1 MILRRLPR
9 LPQRQG
15 ANIDPRRVAMNGV
28 RVPSFFRLSLV
39 LCGLLV
45 SAPFLNPYHTYPLL
59 TFHTEW
65 LAFAIGLAALAAI
78 AVTPSGNAVPIP
90 RMCIGLFLVTALLV
104 LQAALGQVAYPLRS
118 ATGALYT
125 AWAGLLVMLG
135 AWLRSEL
142 GEAAVSRTLQWWI
155 AAAGLLAA
163 VSGFV
168 QYYHVPLP
176 AGGAY
181 VAIQPLNAM
190 FGTVNQPNNFA
201 DYLGCALISVA
212 FLHARSALGLLPAV
226 LIALPLAVAMAL
238 SGSRASWGYFAI
250 ALAIVPLL
258 RLGGHPPEARRILQL
273 ACLALAVFVLVQ
285 ILNLYTGIFVGPEG
299 RPSSSGER
307 LMRYLEIGATGERP
321 IRLQLFLYAWLMFLA
336 NPFLGVGFGEYA
348 SRAFEL
354 AAGLGSGSPPGL
366 DRHSHNLFLQ
376 LLAETGIVG
385 LSCVAIP
392 LVHWLWR
399 MPWRSLTPERCW
411 MIGALAVIGLHS
423 MVEFPL
429 WHANFLGMFALLF
442 GAASPGGV
450 SIAPTRLRRGLVLVV
465 VLAGGLTA
473 RGVWSDYRAF
483 ERWYGA
489 VETKSARGEIPGS
502 SDLDDLMKLREGS
515 LFGPY
520 FERIASEAIAIDE
533 EDLGDKLALNT
544 QVMRAYPMPSVVLR
558 QVALLALS
566 GRDADAAR
574 ALRAA
579 ATVYPQWTREWLPTL
594 EKLAAD
600 RPARFSG
607 LLDLAR
613 AQLGGGKP

>member
-1 MILRRLPR
+1 MHGL
-9 LPQRQG
+9 
-15 ANIDPRRVAMNGV
+15 
-28 RVPSFFRLSLV
+28 RVPSSLRLSLV

-45 SAPFLNPYHTYPLL
+45 SAPFLNPYHGYPLL

-78 AVTPSGNAVPIP
+78 AIAPSGAAVPIP
-90 RMCIGLFLVTALLV
+90 AICVGIFLLTALLV

-118 ATGALYT
+118 ATGALY
-125 AWAGLLVMLG
+125 AMWAGLLAMLG

-142 GEAAVSRTLQWWI
+142 GEAAVSRALQWWI
-155 AAAGLLAA
+155 GAAGLLAA

-176 AGGAY
+176 AAGAY
-181 VAIQPLNAM
+181 VAVQPINAM

-201 DYLGCALISVA
+201 DYLGCAVISVA
-212 FLHARSALGLLPAV
+212 FLHARNALGLLPAL
-226 LIALPLAVAMAL
+226 LIALPLAAGMAL

-258 RLGGHPPEARRILQL
+258 RLGGHPREAKRILQL
-273 ACLALAVFVLVQ
+273 ACLALAVFLLVQ

-307 LMRYLEIGATGERP
+307 LIRYLEIAGAGERP
-321 IRLQLFLYAWLMFLA
+321 IRFQLFLYAWLMFLSH
-336 NPFLGVGFGEYA
+336 PLLGVGFGEYA
-348 SRAFEL
+348 WRAFEL
-354 AAGLGSGSPPGL
+354 SAQLEGASPPGL

-392 LVHWLWR
+392 LVSWFWR
-399 MPWRSLTPERCW
+399 MPWRSLTSERCW
-411 MIGALAVIGLHS
+411 MIGVLAVIGLHS

-442 GAASPGGV
+442 GAASPGGAAV
-450 SIAPTRLRRGLVLVV
+450 APTRLRRALVLVV

-473 RGVWSDYRAF
+473 RGVWSDYVSF
-483 ERWYGA
+483 ESWYLA
-489 VETKSARGEIPGS
+489 VETKLARGGTPGS
-502 SDLDDLMKLREGS
+502 SNLDELMKLREGS
-515 LFGPY
+515 FFGPY

-533 EDLGDKLALNT
+533 EGLGDKLALNT

-566 GRDADAAR
+566 GRDAEAAR

-579 ATVYPQWTREWLPTL
+579 ATVYPQWTREWLPML

>member
-1 MILRRLPR
+1 
-9 LPQRQG
+9 
-15 ANIDPRRVAMNGV
+15 MNGM
-28 RVPSFFRLSLV
+28 RVPSSLRLSLV

-45 SAPFLNPYHTYPLL
+45 SAPFLNPYHGYPLL

-78 AVTPSGNAVPIP
+78 AIAPSGAAVPIP
-90 RMCIGLFLVTALLV
+90 AICVGIFLLTALLV

-118 ATGALYT
+118 ATGALY
-125 AWAGLLVMLG
+125 AMWAGLLAMLG

-142 GEAAVSRTLQWWI
+142 GEAAVSRALQWWI
-155 AAAGLLAA
+155 GAAGLLAA
-163 VSGFV
+163 ASGFV
-168 QYYHVPLP
+168 QYYHIPLP
-176 AGGAY
+176 GAGVYIA
-181 VAIQPLNAM
+181 AQPTNWM
-190 FGTVNQPNNFA
+190 FGTVGQPNNFA
-201 DYLGCALISVA
+201 DYLGCAVISVA
-212 FLHARSALGLLPAV
+212 FLHARNALGLLPAL
-226 LIALPLAVAMAL
+226 LIALPLAAGMAL

-258 RLGGHPPEARRILQL
+258 RLGGNPREAKRILQL
-273 ACLALAVFVLVQ
+273 ACFALAVFLLVQ

-307 LMRYLEIGATGERP
+307 LIRYLEIAGAGERP
-321 IRLQLFLYAWLMFLA
+321 IRFQLFLYAWLMFLSH
-336 NPFLGVGFGEYA
+336 PLLGVGFGEYA
-348 SRAFEL
+348 WRAFEL
-354 AAGLGSGSPPGL
+354 SAGLGSGFPPGL

-376 LLAETGIVG
+376 LLAETGIAG
-385 LSCVAIP
+385 MSCVAIP
-392 LVHWLWR
+392 LVSWFWR
-399 MPWRSLTPERCW
+399 MPWRSLTSERCW
-411 MIGALAVIGLHS
+411 MIGVLAVIGLHS

-442 GAASPGGV
+442 GAASPGGAAV
-450 SIAPTRLRRGLVLVV
+450 APTRLRRALVLVV

-473 RGVWSDYRAF
+473 RGVWSDYVSF
-483 ERWYGA
+483 ESWYLA
-489 VETKSARGEIPGS
+489 VETKLARGGTPGS
-502 SDLDDLMKLREGS
+502 SDLDELMKLREGS
-515 LFGPY
+515 FFGPY

-566 GRDADAAR
+566 GRDAEAAR

-579 ATVYPQWTREWLPTL
+579 ATVYPQWTREWLPML

>member
-1 MILRRLPR
+1 MTDGARASLPLRLC
-9 LPQRQG
+9 L
-15 ANIDPRRVAMNGV
+15 A
-28 RVPSFFRLSLV
+28 

-45 SAPFLNPYHTYPLL
+45 SAPFLNPYHSYPLL
-59 TFHTEW
+59 TFYTEW
-65 LAFAIGLAALAAI
+65 LAFVIGLAALAAI
-78 AVTPSGNAVPIP
+78 AVAPSRNAVPIP
-90 RMCIGLFLVTALLV
+90 GMCVGLFLVTALLV

-125 AWAGLLVMLG
+125 AWAALLVMLG

-142 GEAAVSRTLQWWI
+142 GEAAVSRALQWWT

-163 VSGFV
+163 ASGFV

-176 AGGAY
+176 GAGAY
-181 VAIQPLNAM
+181 VAIQPINAM

-212 FLHARSALGLLPAV
+212 FLHARRALGLLPAL
-226 LIALPLAVAMAL
+226 LIALPPTAGMAL
-238 SGSRASWGYFAI
+238 SGSRGSWGYFAI
-250 ALAIVPLL
+250 AFAVVPLV
-258 RLGGHPPEARRILQL
+258 RLGGQPQEAKRILRL
-273 ACLALAVFVLVQ
+273 VCFALAAFLIVQ

-299 RPSSSGER
+299 RPSSPGER
-307 LMRYLEIGATGERP
+307 LMRYLEVGGTGERP
-321 IRLQLFLYAWLMFLA
+321 IRLQLFLYAWLMFLS
-336 NPFLGVGFGEYA
+336 NPLLGVGFGEYA
-348 SRAFEL
+348 WRAFEL
-354 AAGLGSGSPPGL
+354 SAGLGSGSPPGL

-376 LLAETGIVG
+376 LLAETGILG

-392 LVHWLWR
+392 LVHWFCR
-399 MPWRSLTPERCW
+399 MPWRSLTPDRCW
-411 MIGALAVIGLHS
+411 MIGVLAVIGLHS
-423 MVEFPL
+423 MLEFPL
-429 WHANFLGMFALLF
+429 WHANFLGVFALLF
-442 GAASPGGV
+442 GAASPGGA
-450 SIAPTRLRRGLVLVV
+450 SAAATRLRRGLVLVV
-465 VLAGGLTA
+465 VLAGALTA
-473 RGVWSDYRAF
+473 SGVWSDYRSF
-483 ERWYGA
+483 ERWYLA
-489 VETKSARGEIPGS
+489 VETKLARGGTPGS
-502 SDLDDLMKLREGS
+502 GDLENLMKLREGS

-566 GRDADAAR
+566 GRDADAVR

-579 ATVYPQWTREWLPTL
+579 ATVYPRWTREWLPTL

-600 RPARFSG
+600 RPERFSA

>member
-1 MILRRLPR
+1 
-9 LPQRQG
+9 
-15 ANIDPRRVAMNGV
+15 MNGM
-28 RVPSFFRLSLV
+28 RVPSSLRLSLV

-45 SAPFLNPYHTYPLL
+45 SAPFLNPYHGYPLL

-78 AVTPSGNAVPIP
+78 AIAPSGAAVPIP
-90 RMCIGLFLVTALLV
+90 AICVGIFLLTALLV

-118 ATGALYT
+118 ATGALY
-125 AWAGLLVMLG
+125 AMWAGLLAMLG

-142 GEAAVSRTLQWWI
+142 GEAAVSRALQWWI
-155 AAAGLLAA
+155 GAAGLLAA
-163 VSGFV
+163 ASGFV
-168 QYYHVPLP
+168 QYYHIPLP
-176 AGGAY
+176 GAGVYIA
-181 VAIQPLNAM
+181 AQPTNWM
-190 FGTVNQPNNFA
+190 FGTVGQPNNFA
-201 DYLGCALISVA
+201 DYLGCAVISVA
-212 FLHARSALGLLPAV
+212 FLHARNALGLLPAL
-226 LIALPLAVAMAL
+226 LIALPLAAGMAL

-258 RLGGHPPEARRILQL
+258 RLGGHPREAKRILQL
-273 ACLALAVFVLVQ
+273 ACLALAVFLLVQ

-307 LMRYLEIGATGERP
+307 LIRYLEIAGAGERP
-321 IRLQLFLYAWLMFLA
+321 IRFQLFLYAWLMFLSH
-336 NPFLGVGFGEYA
+336 PLLGVGFGEYA
-348 SRAFEL
+348 WRAFEL
-354 AAGLGSGSPPGL
+354 SAQLGSASPPGL

-376 LLAETGIVG
+376 LLAETGIAG

-392 LVHWLWR
+392 LVSWFWR

-411 MIGALAVIGLHS
+411 MIGVLAVIGLHS

-429 WHANFLGMFALLF
+429 WHSNFLGMFALLF
-442 GAASPGGV
+442 GAASPGGAAV
-450 SIAPTRLRRGLVLVV
+450 APTRLRRALVLVV
-465 VLAGGLTA
+465 ALAGGLTA
-473 RGVWSDYRAF
+473 RGVWSDYVSF
-483 ERWYGA
+483 ESWYLA
-489 VETKSARGEIPGS
+489 VETKLARGGTPGS
-502 SDLDDLMKLREGS
+502 SDLDELMKLREGS
-515 LFGPY
+515 FFGPY

-566 GRDADAAR
+566 GRDAEAAR

-579 ATVYPQWTREWLPTL
+579 ATVYPQWTREWLPML

>member
-1 MILRRLPR
+1 
-9 LPQRQG
+9 
-15 ANIDPRRVAMNGV
+15 
-28 RVPSFFRLSLV
+28 LSLRFCLA
-39 LCGLLV
+39 LCGLLA

-59 TFHTEW
+59 TFYTEW

-78 AVTPSGNAVPIP
+78 AVTPSRNAVPIP
-90 RMCIGLFLVTALLV
+90 GMCVGLFLITALLV
-104 LQAALGQVAYPLRS
+104 LQAALGQIAYPLRS

-125 AWAGLLVMLG
+125 SWAGLLVMLG

-142 GEAAVSRTLQWWI
+142 GEAAVSRALQWWI
-155 AAAGLLAA
+155 GAAGLLAA
-163 VSGFV
+163 ASGFV

-176 AGGAY
+176 AAGAY
-181 VAIQPLNAM
+181 VAIQPINAM

-201 DYLGCALISVA
+201 DYLGCAVISVA
-212 FLHARSALGLLPAV
+212 FLHARNALSLLPAL
-226 LIALPLAVAMAL
+226 LIALPPAAGMAL
-238 SGSRASWGYFAI
+238 SGSRGSWGYFAI
-250 ALAIVPLL
+250 ALSLVPLL
-258 RLGGHPPEARRILQL
+258 RLGGHSREAKRILQL
-273 ACLALAVFVLVQ
+273 ACFALAVFLLVQ

-307 LMRYLEIGATGERP
+307 LIRYLEIGGTGERP
-321 IRLQLFLYAWLMFLA
+321 IRFQLFLYAWLMFLS
-336 NPFLGVGFGEYA
+336 NPLLGVGFGEYA
-348 SRAFEL
+348 WRAFEL
-354 AAGLGSGSPPGL
+354 SAGLGAGSPPGL

-376 LLAETGIVG
+376 LLAETGIAG
-385 LSCVAIP
+385 LLCVAIP
-392 LVHWLWR
+392 LVSWFWR
-399 MPWRSLTPERCW
+399 MPWRSLTPDRCW
-411 MIGALAVIGLHS
+411 MIGVLGVIGLHS

-442 GAASPGGV
+442 GAASPGGASV
-450 SIAPTRLRRGLVLVV
+450 APNRLRRGLVLVV

-473 RGVWSDYRAF
+473 GGVWSDYRSF
-483 ERWYGA
+483 ERWYLA
-489 VETKSARGEIPGS
+489 VETKVARGETPGS
-502 SDLDDLMKLREGS
+502 SNLDDLMKLREGS

-533 EDLGDKLALNT
+533 KDLDDKLALNT

-574 ALRAA
+574 TLRAA
-579 ATVYPQWTREWLPTL
+579 TTVYPRWTRDWLPTL
-594 EKLAAD
+594 EKLAGD

-613 AQLGGGKP
+613 AQLGDGQP

>member
-1 MILRRLPR
+1 MT
-9 LPQRQG
+9 G
-15 ANIDPRRVAMNGV
+15 M
-28 RVPSFFRLSLV
+28 RVPSSLRLSLV

-45 SAPFLNPYHTYPLL
+45 SAPFLNPYHAYPLL

-65 LAFAIGLAALAAI
+65 LAFAVGLAALATIAI
-78 AVTPSGNAVPIP
+78 APSGAAVPIP
-90 RMCIGLFLVTALLV
+90 AICVGLFFLTALLV

-118 ATGALYT
+118 ATGALY
-125 AWAGLLVMLG
+125 AIWAGLLAMLG

-142 GEAAVSRTLQWWI
+142 GEGAVSRALQAWV

-163 VSGFV
+163 ASGFV

-176 AGGAY
+176 AAGAY
-181 VAIQPLNAM
+181 VAVQPINAM

-201 DYLGCALISVA
+201 DYLGCAVISVA
-212 FLHARSALGLLPAV
+212 FLHARNALSLVPAL
-226 LIALPLAVAMAL
+226 LIALPLAAGMAL
-238 SGSRASWGYFAI
+238 SGSRGSWGYFAI
-250 ALAIVPLL
+250 ALALVPLL
-258 RLGGHPPEARRILQL
+258 RLGGHSREARRILRL
-273 ACLALAVFVLVQ
+273 ACLALAVFLLVQ

-307 LMRYLEIGATGERP
+307 FIRYLEIGGTGERP
-321 IRLQLFLYAWLMFLA
+321 IRFQLFLYAWLMFLS
-336 NPFLGVGFGEYA
+336 NPLLGVGFGEYA
-348 SRAFEL
+348 WRAFEL
-354 AAGLGSGSPPGL
+354 SAEFAGSSPPGL

-385 LSCVAIP
+385 LLCVAIP
-392 LVHWLWR
+392 LVYWFRR

-411 MIGALAVIGLHS
+411 MIGVLAVIGLHS

-442 GAASPGGV
+442 GAASPGGAV
-450 SIAPTRLRRGLVLVV
+450 VAPTRLRRGLVLVV
-465 VLAGGLTA
+465 VLAGSFA
-473 RGVWSDYRAF
+473 VCGVWSDYRSF
-483 ERWYGA
+483 ERWYEGL
-489 VETKSARGEIPGS
+489 ETKLARGGTPGS
-502 SDLDDLMKLREGS
+502 GDLDDLMKLREGS

-533 EDLGDKLALNT
+533 EGLGDKLALNT

-566 GRDADAAR
+566 GRDADAVR
-574 ALRAA
+574 TLRAA
-579 ATVYPQWTREWLPTL
+579 TTVYPQWTREWLPTL
-594 EKLAAD
+594 EKLASD

-613 AQLGGGKP
+613 AQLRDGRP

>member
-1 MILRRLPR
+1 MKNGPR
-9 LPQRQG
+9 
-15 ANIDPRRVAMNGV
+15 A
-28 RVPSFFRLSLV
+28 SLSLRFCLA

-45 SAPFLNPYHTYPLL
+45 SAPFLNPYHGYPLL

-78 AVTPSGNAVPIP
+78 AIAPSGAAVPLPGI
-90 RMCIGLFLVTALLV
+90 CVGLFLLTALLV

-118 ATGALYT
+118 ATGALY
-125 AWAGLLVMLG
+125 AIWAGLLAMLG

-142 GEAAVSRTLQWWI
+142 GEAAVSRALQWWI
-155 AAAGLLAA
+155 GAAGLLAA
-163 VSGFV
+163 ASGFV

-176 AGGAY
+176 AAGAY
-181 VAIQPLNAM
+181 VAVQPLNAM

-201 DYLGCALISVA
+201 DYLGCAVISVA
-212 FLHARSALGLLPAV
+212 FLHARNALGLLPAL
-226 LIALPLAVAMAL
+226 LIALPLGAGMAL

-250 ALAIVPLL
+250 ALALVPLL
-258 RLGGHPPEARRILQL
+258 GLGGHPREAKRILKL
-273 ACLALAVFVLVQ
+273 ACFALAVFLLVQ

-307 LMRYLEIGATGERP
+307 LIRYLEIGGAGERP
-321 IRLQLFLYAWLMFLA
+321 IRFQLFLYAWLMFVSSPL
-336 NPFLGVGFGEYA
+336 LGVGFGEYA
-348 SRAFEL
+348 WRAFEL
-354 AAGLGSGSPPGL
+354 SAGLAGALPPGL

-376 LLAETGIVG
+376 LLAETGILG

-392 LVHWLWR
+392 LVSWFWR
-399 MPWRSLTPERCW
+399 MPWRSLTPDRCW
-411 MIGALAVIGLHS
+411 MIGVLAVIGLHS

-442 GAASPGGV
+442 GAASPGGAAV
-450 SIAPTRLRRGLVLVV
+450 APTRLRRALVLVV
-465 VLAGGLTA
+465 VLAGGWTA
-473 RGVWSDYRAF
+473 RGVWSDYGSF
-483 ERWYGA
+483 ERWYLA
-489 VETKSARGEIPGS
+489 VETKLARGGTPGS
-502 SDLDDLMKLREGS
+502 GDLEDLMKLREGS
-515 LFGPY
+515 LFAPY
-520 FERIASEAIAIDE
+520 FERIASEGIAIDE

-574 ALRAA
+574 TLRAA
-579 ATVYPQWTREWLPTL
+579 TTVYPRWTREWLPTL
-594 EKLAAD
+594 EKLAGD

-613 AQLGGGKP
+613 ARLGNGRS

>member
-1 MILRRLPR
+1 
-9 LPQRQG
+9 
-15 ANIDPRRVAMNGV
+15 MNGM
-28 RVPSFFRLSLV
+28 RVPSSLRLSLV

-45 SAPFLNPYHTYPLL
+45 SAPFLNPYHAYPLL

-65 LAFAIGLAALAAI
+65 LAFAVGLAALATIAI
-78 AVTPSGNAVPIP
+78 APSGAAVPIP
-90 RMCIGLFLVTALLV
+90 AICVGLFFLTALLV

-118 ATGALYT
+118 ATGALY
-125 AWAGLLVMLG
+125 AIWAGLLAMLG

-142 GEAAVSRTLQWWI
+142 GEGAVSRALQAWV

-163 VSGFV
+163 ASGFV

-176 AGGAY
+176 AAGAY
-181 VAIQPLNAM
+181 VAVQPINAM

-201 DYLGCALISVA
+201 DYLGCAVISVA
-212 FLHARSALGLLPAV
+212 FLHARNALSLVPAL
-226 LIALPLAVAMAL
+226 LIALPLAAGMAL
-238 SGSRASWGYFAI
+238 SGSRGSWGYFAI
-250 ALAIVPLL
+250 ALALVPLL
-258 RLGGHPPEARRILQL
+258 RLGGHSREARRILRL
-273 ACLALAVFVLVQ
+273 ACLALAVFLLVQ

-307 LMRYLEIGATGERP
+307 FIRYLEIGGTGERP
-321 IRLQLFLYAWLMFLA
+321 IRFQLFLYAWLMFLS
-336 NPFLGVGFGEYA
+336 NPLLGVGFGEYA
-348 SRAFEL
+348 WRAFEL
-354 AAGLGSGSPPGL
+354 SAEFTGSSPPGL

-385 LSCVAIP
+385 LLCVAIP
-392 LVHWLWR
+392 LVYWFRR

-411 MIGALAVIGLHS
+411 MIGVLAVIGLHS

-442 GAASPGGV
+442 GAASPGGAV
-450 SIAPTRLRRGLVLVV
+450 VAPTRLRRGLVLVV
-465 VLAGGLTA
+465 VLAGSLA
-473 RGVWSDYRAF
+473 ACGVWSDYRSF
-483 ERWYGA
+483 ERWYEGL
-489 VETKSARGEIPGS
+489 ETKLARGGTPGS
-502 SDLDDLMKLREGS
+502 GDLDDLMKLREGS

-533 EDLGDKLALNT
+533 EGLGDKLALNT

-566 GRDADAAR
+566 GRDADAVR
-574 ALRAA
+574 TLRAA
-579 ATVYPQWTREWLPTL
+579 TTVYPQWTREWLPTL
-594 EKLAAD
+594 EKLASD

-613 AQLGGGKP
+613 AQLRDGRP

>member
-1 MILRRLPR
+1 
-9 LPQRQG
+9 
-15 ANIDPRRVAMNGV
+15 MNGM
-28 RVPSFFRLSLV
+28 RVPSFLRLSLA

-45 SAPFLNPYHTYPLL
+45 SAPFLNPYHAYPLL

-78 AVTPSGNAVPIP
+78 AMAPSGAAVPIP
-90 RMCIGLFLVTALLV
+90 GLCVGLFLLTALLV

-118 ATGALYT
+118 ATGALY
-125 AWAGLLVMLG
+125 AIWASLLAMLG
-135 AWLRSEL
+135 VWLRSEL
-142 GEAAVSRTLQWWI
+142 GEAAVSRALQGWV
-155 AAAGLLAA
+155 AAAGFLAA
-163 VSGFV
+163 ASGFV

-176 AGGAY
+176 GVGVYIAA
-181 VAIQPLNAM
+181 QPTNWM
-190 FGTVNQPNNFA
+190 FGTVGQPNNFA
-201 DYLGCALISVA
+201 DYLGCAVISIA
-212 FLHARSALGLLPAV
+212 FLHARNALSLLPAL
-226 LIALPLAVAMAL
+226 LITLPLAAGMAL
-238 SGSRASWGYFAI
+238 SGSRGSWGYFAI
-250 ALAIVPLL
+250 AFAIVPLL
-258 RLGGHPPEARRILQL
+258 RLGGHAPEAKRILRL
-273 ACLALAVFVLVQ
+273 ACFALAVFLLVQ

-307 LMRYLEIGATGERP
+307 LMRYLEIGGTGERP
-321 IRLQLFLYAWLMFLA
+321 IRLQLFLYAWLMFLSS
-336 NPFLGVGFGEYA
+336 PLLGVGFGEYA
-348 SRAFEL
+348 WRAFEL
-354 AAGLGSGSPPGL
+354 SAGLEGGSPPGL

-392 LVHWLWR
+392 LVYWFRR
-399 MPWRSLTPERCW
+399 MPWLSLTPDRCW
-411 MIGALAVIGLHS
+411 MIGILAVIGLHS

-566 GRDADAAR
+566 GRDADAVR
-574 ALRAA
+574 TLRAA
-579 ATVYPQWTREWLPTL
+579 TTVYPQWTREWLPTL

>member
-1 MILRRLPR
+1 
-9 LPQRQG
+9 
-15 ANIDPRRVAMNGV
+15 
-28 RVPSFFRLSLV
+28 

-45 SAPFLNPYHTYPLL
+45 SVPFLNPYHSYPLL

-78 AVTPSGNAVPIP
+78 AMAPSDAAVPIP
-90 RMCIGLFLVTALLV
+90 DMCVGLFLLTALLV

-118 ATGALYT
+118 ATGALY
-125 AWAGLLVMLG
+125 AIWAGLLAMLG

-142 GEAAVSRTLQWWI
+142 GEAAVSRALQWWL

-163 VSGFV
+163 ASGFI
-168 QYYHVPLP
+168 QYYHLPLP
-176 AGGAY
+176 AAGAY
-181 VAIQPLNAM
+181 VAVQPINAM

-201 DYLGCALISVA
+201 DYLGCAVISVA
-212 FLHARSALGLLPAV
+212 FLHARNALSLLPAL
-226 LIALPLAVAMAL
+226 LIALPLAAGMAL
-238 SGSRASWGYFAI
+238 SGSRGSWGYFAI
-250 ALAIVPLL
+250 VLAFVPLL
-258 RLGGHPPEARRILQL
+258 RLGGHSREAKRILQL
-273 ACLALAVFVLVQ
+273 ACFALAAFLLVQ

-307 LMRYLEIGATGERP
+307 LMRYLEIGGTGERP
-321 IRLQLFLYAWLMFLA
+321 IRLQLFLYAWLMFLS
-336 NPFLGVGFGEYA
+336 NPLLGVGFGEYA
-348 SRAFEL
+348 WRAFEL
-354 AAGLGSGSPPGL
+354 SAELGGSSPPGL

-376 LLAETGIVG
+376 LLAETGIAG
-385 LSCVAIP
+385 LLCVAIP
-392 LVHWLWR
+392 LVSWFWR
-399 MPWRSLTPERCW
+399 MPWRSLTPDRCW
-411 MIGALAVIGLHS
+411 MIGVLAVIGLHS

-442 GAASPGGV
+442 GTASPGGATV
-450 SIAPTRLRRGLVLVV
+450 APTRLRRGLVLVV

-473 RGVWSDYRAF
+473 RGVWSDYRSF
-483 ERWYGA
+483 ERWYLG
-489 VETKSARGEIPGS
+489 VEMKIARGGTPGS
-502 SDLDDLMKLREGS
+502 GDLDDLMKLREGS

-566 GRDADAAR
+566 GRDADAVR
-574 ALRAA
+574 TLRAA
-579 ATVYPQWTREWLPTL
+579 TTVYPQWTREWLPTL
-594 EKLAAD
+594 EKLAGD

-613 AQLGGGKP
+613 AQLGGGRR